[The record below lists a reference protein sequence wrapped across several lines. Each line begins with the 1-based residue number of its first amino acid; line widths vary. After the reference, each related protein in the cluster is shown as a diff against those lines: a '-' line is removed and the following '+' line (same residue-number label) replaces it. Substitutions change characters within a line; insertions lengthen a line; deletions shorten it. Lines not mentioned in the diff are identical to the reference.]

1 MTMNISLPRPTS
13 RHSRCRVLCEEESRW
28 FIRPFELP
36 QNWLDTVPVRI
47 DRSLCGASVEPMRTV
62 LHNVCDRTEAHSS
75 EARPTTTT
83 MTTPKSMPAEQ
94 SRCRLVVL
102 INCEGVANTTFNIL
116 YWWICMYIHIYTYIH
131 ICHIHMWVWFTYYQ
145 CTWVSCVALS
155 TSGAAGSV
163 VVVFRLSTRG
173 SFSCLFWSL
182 LLAHVHV
189 HMYVHICT
197 LQGVFQSTKWKHF

>member
-1 MTMNISLPRPTS
+1 MNISLPRPTS

-47 DRSLCGASVEPMRTV
+47 DRSLCTASVEPMRTV
-62 LHNVCDRTEAHSS
+62 LHNVCDRTKAHSS

-83 MTTPKSMPAEQ
+83 MTTTPKSMPAEQ
-94 SRCRLVVL
+94 SRCRVVVL

-116 YWWICMYIHIYTYIH
+116 YWWICIYIHIHTYMSYTYVSVVYLLPM
-131 ICHIHMWVWFTYYQ
+131 HM
-145 CTWVSCVALS
+145 VSCVALS